1 MAWHVLGNQPQSQ
14 SQRGDE
20 PSFLLSLFY
29 RADIAE
35 PSPFLGGA
43 AGPAPATVVLS
54 K

>member
-43 AGPAPATVVLS
+43 GPAPATVVVS